1 MGCSTETDG
10 FNVTWE
16 NSKAHFIAKFFQK
29 SCIISL
35 EDDTQKITESF
46 NIDTVSSQ
54 VYAVKDAEG
63 DRDQ

>member
-1 MGCSTETDG
+1 MVSMLHEKIQRHILLL
-10 FNVTWE
+10 N
-16 NSKAHFIAKFFQK
+16 FFQK